1 MEKKIPDDEAI
12 GALERIKEAE
22 EKAREIIQEAQE
34 ITAIQI
40 VQDAHGKAEKI
51 RARFLEEARK
61 KAEEKKKEII
71 DRAKKERDKI
81 EKDSERE
88 ISDLVEKTRSR
99 MSDAVKIIGKKVEES
114 LKKGAF

>member
-12 GALERIKEAE
+12 GALQKIKEAE
-22 EKAREIIQEAQE
+22 ERARRIIQEAQE

-40 VQDAHGKAEKI
+40 VQEAHEEARKI
-51 RARFLEEARK
+51 RARFLEKAKK
-61 KAEEKKKEII
+61 KAEEKKKEIV
-71 DRAKKERDKI
+71 DKAKKERDKI
-81 EKDSERE
+81 EKDSDRE
-88 ISDLVEKTRSR
+88 ISELVEKTRSR